1 MTWIRNQSLWL
12 VGLGLMLAS
21 SGIDGE
27 YMAKWMPGDALWL
40 GYVLNTVS
48 DICGMVLTYWW
59 GRLRQFPSNSKRY
72 KLAMVLL
79 PAEIV
84 TVAYSWF
91 FSWRQLRLILP
102 RVEGLDAPWVAPI
115 AAGFIPLLLAFVGY
129 AQSLLAGRLD
139 TEKAASTAATTAKSA
154 ATTAKSAPV
163 AAQNGGSRAVG
174 ARGSAVGAPA
184 TVEAAAEPEREKAR
198 IHHWRKIYRQMNG
211 DRATLTVDD
220 VADAVAAAGLAPP
233 SRRTM
238 QDWKREAQNAPRV
251 SDWEKTLEQN
261 THR

>member
-1 MTWIRNQSLWL
+1 MFKWIRNQSLWL

-27 YMAKWMPGDALWL
+27 YMSTWMPGDAAWL

-48 DICGMVLTYWW
+48 DVCGMVLTYWW

-84 TVAYSWF
+84 TVSYSWF

-102 RVEGLDAPWVAPI
+102 RIEGIDAPWVAPI

-129 AQSLLAGRLD
+129 AQSLLAGRIDAESTRNAATIAAQRRGSDAAVTQGAVSAASVSLQ
-139 TEKAASTAATTAKSA
+139 KADFDAWFASFNGNAASVQRKDVLAWAQSRGADVSTAAGKQQRD
-154 ATTAKSAPV
+154 KV
-163 AAQNGGSRAVG
+163 LR
-174 ARGSAVGAPA
+174 
-184 TVEAAAEPEREKAR
+184 
-198 IHHWRKIYRQMNG
+198 WLRQMQ
-211 DRATLTVDD
+211 RKVK
-220 VADAVAAAGLAPP
+220 AP
-233 SRRTM
+233 
-238 QDWKREAQNAPRV
+238 Q
-251 SDWEKTLEQN
+251 
-261 THR
+261 